1 MNTIEYLRETKRVLN
16 IESDYALAKA
26 LSITRSGMSAHM
38 SGKTTMSDETA
49 CKVAAIIGK
58 HAGIVMLDM
67 HREREKNPELR
78 AVWMSVMEKFSLG
91 FKVLIT
97 RKTPRLA

>member
-1 MNTIEYLRETKRVLN
+1 MNTVEYLQQTKKVLK

-26 LSITRSGMSAHM
+26 LGITRSNVS
-38 SGKTTMSDETA
+38 SLTTGKTTMSDDLA

-67 HREREKNPELR
+67 HRERANNPEVR
-78 AVWMSVMEKFSLG
+78 AAWQSVMEKFSMG
-91 FKVLIT
+91 FKTLIT
-97 RKTPRLA
+97 RQTPRPA